1 MPTLADMQTWDCQF
15 IATNALDGFMYY
27 TWGAWYSTDLINHP
41 ELWPEMNRVY
51 DSCINQSGP
60 TVVSNVRANANPTI
74 ASSVNF
80 TVTFSKDVTGVDK
93 GDFTLTTTGV
103 TGASVTGVTPV
114 SASVYTVTVDTGSG
128 SGTIH
133 LDVIDNNSIID
144 ASSNLLG
151 GAAMGD
157 GSFYNGE
164 IYTIFLSMYQL
175 FLPLILR

>member
-1 MPTLADMQTWDCQF
+1 
-15 IATNALDGFMYY
+15 
-27 TWGAWYSTDLINHP
+27 
-41 ELWPEMNRVY
+41 
-51 DSCINQSGP
+51 
-60 TVVSNVRANANPTI
+60 
-74 ASSVNF
+74 
-80 TVTFSKDVTGVDK
+80 VDK

-103 TGASVTGVTPV
+103 TGASVTGVIPV

-144 ASSNLLG
+144 ASSNQLG
-151 GAAMGD
+151 GAAIGD